1 MSTKTKTLAKS
12 LHTITAIAAVARLH
26 IASGNMP
33 SPLPALAVGLALETL
48 GYAGAADPY
57 GLADKARAILE
68 RN

>member
-1 MSTKTKTLAKS
+1 
-12 LHTITAIAAVARLH
+12 
-26 IASGNMP
+26 MP

-68 RN
+68 RARNTFSKP